1 MTMEQSDRVRVPAE
15 EKYAHEL
22 AALEATTQGARR
34 PLGWKLPPRAVVT
47 FVLGGTVQTTGGL
60 VPITPKYVG
69 DRALVEAAV
78 ATLASDR
85 ALLLAGP
92 PGTAKSMLSEWLS
105 AAISGSSR
113 LIVQGSSGIS
123 EDHVKYSWNYALLI
137 KEGPSD
143 RALKPS
149 PILEAMQ
156 SGRVGRIEELTRMA
170 PEVQDALISLL
181 SEKEVSIPELGNRV
195 VMAKKGFNVIAT
207 ANTLDRG
214 VHEMSS
220 ALKRRF
226 NFVAVGPIEDVGTQV
241 DLVTRRTR
249 ELMADH
255 GIAPDVPADLVRMLV
270 DLFTEL
276 RTGRTTGGEMTL
288 KKSGSDLS
296 CAQAISTL
304 FSSCLSAA
312 YLGQDR
318 VTPVNLAPWVY
329 SAIVRDDQTGAVT
342 LRDYVVTVSRTRTTG
357 PWPSFLSQLRN
368 LVGRLPEADG

>member
-1 MTMEQSDRVRVPAE
+1 MDQSDRLRMPAE
-15 EKYAHEL
+15 ERYADEL
-22 AALEATTQGARR
+22 RQLEAADAGKARPR
-34 PLGWKLPPRAVVT
+34 GWKLTPRSVVK
-47 FVLGGTVQTTGGL
+47 FVMGGDGL
-60 VPITPKYVG
+60 SPKYVG

-92 PGTAKSMLSEWLS
+92 PGTAKSMLSEWLA

-123 EDHVKYSWNYALLI
+123 EDHVKYTWNYALLI
-137 KEGPSD
+137 KEGPTD
-143 RALKPS
+143 RALRPS

-156 SGRVGRIEELTRMA
+156 TGAVARIEELTRMA

-181 SEKEVSIPELGNRV
+181 SEKEVSIPELANRV
-195 VMAKKGFNVIAT
+195 VMARKGFNVIAT

-226 NFVAVGPIEDVGTQV
+226 NYVPVGAVDDVDTQV
-241 DLVTRRTR
+241 AIVTRRTR

-255 GIAPDVPADLVRMLV
+255 GIAVELPGDLVRVLV

-276 RTGRTTGGEMTL
+276 RTGRAQGGEL
-288 KKSGSDLS
+288 SVRKSASDLS

-304 FSSCLSAA
+304 FSSALTAA
-312 YLGQDR
+312 YLED
-318 VTPVNLAPWVY
+318 
-329 SAIVRDDQTGAVT
+329 GAVT
-342 LRDYVVTVSRTRTTG
+342 PPALARWAHSAVTRDEQANAAALRDYVVTLTRTRQDG
-357 PWPSFLSQLRN
+357 PWPEFLKELR
-368 LVGRLPEADG
+368 RLAGTPEAGA

>member
-1 MTMEQSDRVRVPAE
+1 METSERVRVPSE
-15 EKYAHEL
+15 EKYAREL
-22 AALEATTQGARR
+22 EALESTTQGAKR
-34 PLGWKLPPRAVVT
+34 PAGWKLPPRAVVT
-47 FVLGGTVQTTGGL
+47 FVLGGTVQTPAGL
-60 VPITPKYVG
+60 VQIAPKYVG

-113 LIVQGSSGIS
+113 LIVQGSSGVS

-137 KEGPSD
+137 KEGPTD
-143 RALKPS
+143 KALKPS

-156 SGRVGRIEELTRMA
+156 AGRVARIEELTRMA
-170 PEVQDALISLL
+170 PEVQDALISIL

-226 NFVAVGPIEDVGTQV
+226 NFVAVGPVEDVTTQV
-241 DLVTRRTR
+241 DLVSRRTR

-255 GIAPDVPADLVRMLV
+255 GIAPDVPTDLVRMLV

-276 RTGRTTGGEMTL
+276 RTGTAGGGEMTI
-288 KKSGSDLS
+288 KKSNSDLS

-304 FSSCLSAA
+304 FSSALSAA
-312 YLGQDR
+312 YLEQDR
-318 VTPVNLAPWVY
+318 VTPQNLARWVY
-329 SAIVRDDQTGAVT
+329 SAVVRDDQAGAVT
-342 LRDYVVTVSRTRTTG
+342 LRDYVVTVSRVRKSG
-357 PWPSFLSQLRN
+357 QWPVFLSQLRS

>member
-1 MTMEQSDRVRVPAE
+1 MPAE
-15 EKYAHEL
+15 ERYASEL
-22 AALEATTQGARR
+22 AALEANDAGRARPR
-34 PLGWKLPPRAVVT
+34 GWKLSPRSVVH
-47 FVLGGTVQTTGGL
+47 FVVGGPLATPAGVI
-60 VPITPKYVG
+60 PIAPKFVG
-69 DRALVEAAV
+69 DKALVEAAV

-105 AAISGSSR
+105 AGISGSSR

-123 EDHVKYSWNYALLI
+123 EDHVKYTWNYALLI
-137 KEGPSD
+137 KDGPTD
-143 RALKPS
+143 RALRPS

-156 SGRVGRIEELTRMA
+156 GGTIARIEELTRMA

-181 SEKEVSIPELGNRV
+181 SEKEISIPELNNRV
-195 VMAKKGFNVIAT
+195 VMARKGFNVIAT

-226 NFVAVGPIEDVGTQV
+226 NFVSVGAVDDVPTQV
-241 DLVTRRTR
+241 DIVTRRTR

-255 GIAPDVPADLVRMLV
+255 GIAVELPPDLVRVLV

-276 RTGRTTGGEMTL
+276 RTGTATGGELTVR
-288 KKSGSDLS
+288 KSSSDLS

-304 FSSCLSAA
+304 FSTCLSAA
-312 YLGQDR
+312 YIDEGL
-318 VTPVNLAPWVY
+318 VTAQGLARW
-329 SAIVRDDQTGAVT
+329 AHGAVVREDHGGAAA
-342 LRDYVVTVSRTRTTG
+342 LRDYVVTMGRTRTQG
-357 PWPSFLSQLRN
+357 PWPEFLGQLRTMI
-368 LVGRLPEADG
+368 GKLPEAE